1 MIENRDSM
9 NGKYCISI
17 AKRRALGKPSI
28 RPGLSLIFARP
39 RPRAPMPPRPH
50 RAALP
55 PYDPVAVGR
64 DGRPW
69 GLPTRPWRLPTWP
82 PGLPARA
89 AAHGGSPPRCA
100 ALHPAPRPR
109 HGARTAEAARYPYRT
124 ATGHAH
130 YSSGAMGTS
139 RPTAITHA
147 KCALPLHPQNTHHP
161 SRSLTL
167 ATCEKER
174 TSTRMPAR
182 SFFGNHA
189 RSITNGECRLLCTMP
204 HDTPRRPQAVCA
216 QRHPS
221 SPQAPQPWQ
230 PSAEACRQRA
240 LE

>member
-1 MIENRDSM
+1 MLRILFSGIR
-9 NGKYCISI
+9 
-17 AKRRALGKPSI
+17 

-39 RPRAPMPPRPH
+39 RPRAPVPT
-50 RAALP
+50 LP
-55 PYDPVAVGR
+55 S
-64 DGRPW
+64 
-69 GLPTRPWRLPTWP
+69 RLPTIRSHC
-82 PGLPARA
+82 ARA
-89 AAHGGSPPRCA
+89 RCSAAGSPGSPVGAPHLA
-100 ALHPAPRPR
+100 AGPPDSRRRAWRLATAVRGFASRPRPR
-109 HGARTAEAARYPYRT
+109 HGARTAEAARYPYRAAIT
-124 ATGHAH
+124 HAH

-139 RPTAITHA
+139 RPTAVTPAKHA
-147 KCALPLHPQNTHHP
+147 PPLPRPALLL
-161 SRSLTL
+161 SRVAPAPTG

-216 QRHPS
+216 QHHPS